1 LAQLQKNST
10 LYTSMKDTDPLTPEE
25 MKTAADQFFPL
36 LRIVQEGMPAD
47 ASTEETLKVMEHV
60 ATLAH
65 RIRKQK
71 NKDKANERFGLVPN
85 FKGSFEA

>member
-1 LAQLQKNST
+1 
-10 LYTSMKDTDPLTPEE
+10 MKDTDPISPEE

-36 LRIVQEGMPAD
+36 LKIVHFGMPAG

-65 RIRKQK
+65 RMRKQK
-71 NKDKANERFGLVPN
+71 NKDKAKERFGLVTN

>member
-1 LAQLQKNST
+1 MAQLQKNST

>member
-1 LAQLQKNST
+1 
-10 LYTSMKDTDPLTPEE
+10 MKDTDPISPEE

-36 LRIVQEGMPAD
+36 LKIVQEGMPAD

-71 NKDKANERFGLVPN
+71 NKDKAKERFGLVPN

>member
-1 LAQLQKNST
+1 
-10 LYTSMKDTDPLTPEE
+10 MKDTDPLTPEE